1 MFLWKRLQ
9 MVFTIIKFEIKN
21 TLLFSY
27 DYFYFT
33 SFDLLELFLL
43 YFNFFDF
50 ILLFFCALLFRRVG
64 NGSTSDVKVPSPLDV
79 LLDDTIVQIATG
91 SQHTIVLTDDG
102 KVYTWGKND
111 TGALGHGDS
120 QNDVYSLEEYPRLL
134 EWPDTKDESGADI
147 IDKNKELD
155 PIVYIAAGSGRS
167 AAISR
172 SGKLFLWGRALGH
185 IPALLNSTALDGLKV
200 IKVALGG
207 GAGKSVI
214 AIITEDNSL
223 WTFGDGGSKLLG
235 IKDLPNWKHPSPL
248 KVTAFQNKKVLDVY
262 CGVGQHIFAK
272 VVDE

>member
-1 MFLWKRLQ
+1 M
-9 MVFTIIKFEIKN
+9 
-21 TLLFSY
+21 
-27 DYFYFT
+27 YF
-33 SFDLLELFLL
+33 D
-43 YFNFFDF
+43 
-50 ILLFFCALLFRRVG
+50 RRVG

-91 SQHTIVLTDDG
+91 SHHTIVLTDEG

-134 EWPDTKDESGADI
+134 EWPDTKDEYGADI

-155 PIVYIAAGSGRS
+155 PIVSIAAGSGRS

-172 SGKLFLWGRALGH
+172 SGKLFLWGRTLGH
-185 IPALLNSTALDGLKV
+185 IPAVLNSTVLDGQKV
-200 IKVALGG
+200 VKVALGG
-207 GAGKSVI
+207 AAGKSVV

-235 IKDLPNWKHPSPL
+235 IKDLPNWKHPAPL
-248 KVTAFQNKKVLDVY
+248 KVTAFQDKKVLDIY

-272 VVDE
+272 VIDE

>member
-1 MFLWKRLQ
+1 
-9 MVFTIIKFEIKN
+9 MVSTIIKFEIKN

-50 ILLFFCALLFRRVG
+50 ILLFFCALFRRVG